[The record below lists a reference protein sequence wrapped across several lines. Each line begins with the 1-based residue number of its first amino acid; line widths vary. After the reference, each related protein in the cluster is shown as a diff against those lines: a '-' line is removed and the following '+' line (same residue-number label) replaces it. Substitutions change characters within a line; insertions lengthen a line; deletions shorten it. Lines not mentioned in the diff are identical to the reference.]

1 MKKTNVFIIAVIIVC
16 FLLSIV
22 LWGCN
27 YDGWCSDEEY
37 HWHDCPNPKT
47 NPKSEYGVHIWDDG
61 VIATSA
67 TYESTGMKTCMCSTC
82 GKIKSFVIPKLDK
95 DDLTEEVAS
104 YFSSVKN
111 YFYEIATNIVAY
123 CSLEYKNSFLIYTYL
138 EYYDSKEKDSEME
151 VSDKLS
157 LSFPVGDIKNFNDG
171 IIEHLEKFTYNEQI
185 VAGNSGKYAIS
196 SITYPL
202 KTLSGTLKN
211 YVSIGYDNSTP
222 IQIENK
228 CKNVYS
234 SALLRL
240 EDILQSSGLPVW
252 QKILVY

>member
-67 TYESTGMKTCMCSTC
+67 TYESTGIKTCTCSTC

-111 YFYEIATNIVAY
+111 YFYEMITFEQIRETQDDDLFYMWYSALTQENKDVFLTNWYRQKVD
-123 CSLEYKNSFLIYTYL
+123 NSFLYELIKRGGRIIYANSDL
-138 EYYDSKEKDSEME
+138 PQINFDRADLGKFEGEK
-151 VSDKLS
+151 
-157 LSFPVGDIKNFNDG
+157 I
-171 IIEHLEKFTYNEQI
+171 
-185 VAGNSGKYAIS
+185 
-196 SITYPL
+196 PL
-202 KTLSGTLKN
+202 KNLDKIKKIFWDMYGH
-211 YVSIGYDNSTP
+211 Y
-222 IQIENK
+222 
-228 CKNVYS
+228 C
-234 SALLRL
+234 R
-240 EDILQSSGLPVW
+240 ILQAELDYLHIWGLYLRH
-252 QKILVY
+252 ILF